1 MKNRKQEAFAIF
13 SLINQNSIGE
23 NFVDTYIDFEDLK
36 EAKTRDSRN
45 ILKQFTRWKYI
56 RR

>member
-1 MKNRKQEAFAIF
+1 MKNRKQEAFAVF
-13 SLINQNSIGE
+13 SLINQNSTRE

-36 EAKTRDSRN
+36 EAKMRDNRS
-45 ILKQFTRWKYI
+45 ILKQFMRWKYI